1 MSAYAERTLDEAVN
15 PLDIVE
21 ELVVANEWPFQRS
34 GEGELETEIAG
45 RWCDYR
51 VMFVWQEESSALHF
65 CCRIDTRVAPCHRPI
80 VSELITQVNGRL
92 WLGHFDLSG
101 DNETIVLRHTSLL
114 RGIAT
119 VSAEIVE
126 DLIDLG
132 ISECDRYY
140 PAFQLAMWGGKSVSE
155 AMAESILEPVG
166 EA

>member
-1 MSAYAERTLDEAVN
+1 MTEAFESSDYRIN

-34 GEGELETEIAG
+34 EDGELETQIAG

-51 VMFVWQEESSALHF
+51 VVFVWQEDSSALHF
-65 CCRIDTRVAPCHRPI
+65 CCRIDTKVAACHRAI
-80 VSELITQVNGRL
+80 ISDLLATMNGKL

-101 DNETIVLRHTSLL
+101 DDQTIVFRHTSLL

-126 DLIDLG
+126 DLVDLG

-140 PAFQLAMWGGKSVSE
+140 PAFQLAMWGGKTAAE
-155 AMAESILEPVG
+155 AIDASILEPVG